1 MDHFRAQ
8 CFVSVARHLSI
19 SKAAEELFVT
29 QPAMTAQI
37 KKLEGELGSDLF
49 IRDGGRMILTPA
61 GKEILGLLEEYLEVA
76 EEVDRKLDV
85 LRSNAKKK
93 LAIGFHGPMGWAGIA
108 QLVGAFADDHA
119 DAEFEMVE
127 GTWDVLL
134 DRVNSHCLDAAFV
147 VSSEFEKRGGMGYYD
162 LFREGLC
169 AVLPASHPLAAKE
182 SVTVAELVD
191 GTIITVNPRL
201 MPSYLKQSDRQMVR
215 DGLGPKR
222 GSVGNSFG
230 ATLTLVAANQGIAF
244 VPRSFKVPS
253 ELVAYRD
260 LDEDGSD
267 IIVSLVWRKANK
279 NPLLP
284 LFAEFCRTWSWGI
297 SNAGCTALWTASE

>member
-1 MDHFRAQ
+1 
-8 CFVSVARHLSI
+8 
-19 SKAAEELFVT
+19 
-29 QPAMTAQI
+29 
-37 KKLEGELGSDLF
+37 
-49 IRDGGRMILTPA
+49 MILTPA
-61 GKEILGLLEEYLEVA
+61 GKEILGLLEEHLEVA
-76 EEVDRKLDV
+76 GRSRPQARRSSIERQEEAGHRVPR
-85 LRSNAKKK
+85 
-93 LAIGFHGPMGWAGIA
+93 PMGWAGIA

-134 DRVNSHCLDAAFV
+134 DRVSSHCLDAAFV

-191 GTIITVNPRL
+191 DTIITVNPRL

-230 ATLTLVAANQGIAF
+230 ATLTLVAANPGDRLRSPQLQGA
-244 VPRSFKVPS
+244 VRTCGLSRS
-253 ELVAYRD
+253 
-260 LDEDGSD
+260 
-267 IIVSLVWRKANK
+267 
-279 NPLLP
+279 
-284 LFAEFCRTWSWGI
+284 
-297 SNAGCTALWTASE
+297 

>member
-93 LAIGFHGPMGWAGIA
+93 LAIGFHGPYGLGW
-108 QLVGAFADDHA
+108 DSP
-119 DAEFEMVE
+119 
-127 GTWDVLL
+127 TC
-134 DRVNSHCLDAAFV
+134 R
-147 VSSEFEKRGGMGYYD
+147 
-162 LFREGLC
+162 
-169 AVLPASHPLAAKE
+169 
-182 SVTVAELVD
+182 SVC
-191 GTIITVNPRL
+191 RR
-201 MPSYLKQSDRQMVR
+201 SRRCRVR
-215 DGLGPKR
+215 DGRRNLGC
-222 GSVGNSFG
+222 
-230 ATLTLVAANQGIAF
+230 AA
-244 VPRSFKVPS
+244 
-253 ELVAYRD
+253 
-260 LDEDGSD
+260 
-267 IIVSLVWRKANK
+267 
-279 NPLLP
+279 
-284 LFAEFCRTWSWGI
+284 
-297 SNAGCTALWTASE
+297 